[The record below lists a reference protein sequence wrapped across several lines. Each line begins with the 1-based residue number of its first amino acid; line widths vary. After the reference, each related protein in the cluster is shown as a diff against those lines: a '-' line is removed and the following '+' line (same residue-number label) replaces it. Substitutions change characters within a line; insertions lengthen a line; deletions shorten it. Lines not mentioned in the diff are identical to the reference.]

1 MSVYIYCGEDIYRI
15 EEGLKL
21 LLNKRHIDADHTVT
35 IDASD
40 KRSFTI
46 ESVLVE
52 CDSFSLFDDE
62 CKAVIVKNPFFHQVP
77 RKLKSQQK
85 QIHLQSKKEK
95 KMKQVDV
102 RKD

>member
-21 LLNKRHIDADHTVT
+21 LLTKRHIDADHTVT

-62 CKAVIVKNPFFHQVP
+62 CKAVIVKNPFFLSSSSKEAEKP
-77 RKLKSQQK
+77 AK
-85 QIHLQSKKEK
+85 HLQSKKGK